1 MSSRRFSLLHSVRHP
16 RLDWL
21 SVALMVLAL
30 LVLGTSLLLRNLPE
44 NYERTARRFTESME
58 SRMEKLEESM
68 HEMLSTGEPGE
79 EFAEDMVLY
88 SYRNDT
94 LLDWR
99 NQFPVFNDNIREG
112 ESFSLAASTRLRRS
126 PYYPLAGITDEPQFT
141 NFGPKWY
148 IVRSVSDG
156 SRTVIGGLLV
166 RDLLQGADGGISD
179 RLYRNG
185 SFTLEPLDYG
195 SGYEIRIGDT
205 PVLSLVPASES
216 SSQSLLSWPLWLA
229 LALNVLGSI
238 LFLAHRRTFRR
249 YLIVIAGQSII
260 LLLIWSLCRDVRD
273 PMQLFAPVTYAG
285 GKVFYSLGILLIV
298 HLYILLAGALT
309 YMIRRSV
316 FRWCFRRNAAFR
328 TALVGTASLAAM
340 VLLCGHIHRSFTDI
354 LVNSGIF
361 LELPKFQT
369 LSALS
374 WLVYASYL
382 SLVLTIP
389 LLAQFLRPAMRYFF
403 RWRMDSLKRIPRIVF
418 SVLAAAYFVVT
429 ASVVGQQK
437 EQMMVGTWAGRLVM
451 DRDISLEPRLLR
463 MERNIRRDAVLTALV
478 YGKGDNSEAITL
490 RLQDYL
496 LRMIA
501 QNYDIGFFRVNSYEP
516 VDPATRRI
524 LDEWVSVGEPIAPAS
539 SFLFST
545 DGRGRARYAG
555 VFDYPSET
563 LGDTRL
569 IVCIESKG
577 NREDRG
583 YLSLLGIPSQGAV
596 ALPPIFSY
604 ARYRFGELVTQSGP
618 VTYPTVLPER
628 YAKRTGE
635 GTNFVEAKGGT
646 THFVNCVSPDDTV
659 IISRKKVA
667 LLNYIFAVFLLALLL
682 TTVQVL
688 IRPLRRRNPGL
699 EKNYFNSRIQ
709 TVLYSSLVLF
719 IFVVA
724 GFSAYFVGSRSYNE
738 SRARMAARIGTIREQ
753 LQDHLRYSPSLSD
766 ISTADLASVLEEVSN
781 ATRSDLTLYS
791 PEGKMLRSTALDL
804 YRQMLL
810 GSRVNDVAY
819 RAIRKDHEPHY
830 IVTESIR
837 GRKFDATYGPVF
849 NAGGELIGFV
859 SVPFAS
865 SQSRLPAD
873 SVNYLVSILSIFL
886 FLLLIV
892 RYFLQRFLD
901 RMFTPIV
908 ELGTKMDETDIN
920 HLEPL
925 VYERDDEISTL
936 VTAYNRMVSVLSDST
951 RKLAQAERDRAWS
964 EMARQ
969 VAHEIKNPLTP
980 IKLRLQMLIRM
991 KESGNP
997 AWTERF
1003 DEVAGVVLEHI
1014 DILADTASQFS
1025 TFAKLYSED
1034 PVEFDLDNMIQE
1046 EISMFDTREN
1056 IRFSYFGLEGTRITG
1071 PKPQLTRVLVN
1082 LLTNAIQAVEGQQ
1095 DGRVLVSLR
1104 VSSRDGFYD
1113 IVVED
1118 NGPGVKEE
1126 HQDKLFTPN
1135 FTTKNR
1141 GTGLGLA
1148 ICRNIVERCGG
1159 TIAYSKS
1166 FALGGACFTV
1176 QYPKK

>member
-478 YGKGDNSEAITL
+478 YGKGDNS
-490 RLQDYL
+490 
-496 LRMIA
+496 
-501 QNYDIGFFRVNSYEP
+501 YDIGFFRVNSYEP